1 MENISLLMQGFQS
14 ILTVSTL
21 FYCLL
26 GVTVGTIVGVLPGLG
41 PAGAMAILFPM
52 SLRIGTTNGI
62 IMLAG
67 IYFGAMYGGSTT
79 SILLN
84 VPGEAASMITCVDG
98 NKMAKKG
105 RAGAALAVCAIGS
118 FVAGT
123 MGVIVTTFFAP
134 WLGRVSLHL
143 GPPEYFAI
151 MLCGLI
157 VLANVT
163 GGSVPKALLGVLLGF
178 MLRTVGIDTLTGVTR
193 FNFGV
198 FELSKGFELT
208 ALLMGMF
215 GITEVLDI
223 LLNPYSTKDLVKFRF
238 RDLYPTKEE
247 MKRSVM
253 PILRGSL
260 VGLPVGLLPCPSG
273 MIASLLSYKL
283 EKKVA
288 KNPEE
293 FGEGAIEGVA
303 GPESANNSA
312 ATTGMIPLFSLGL
325 PFTAITA
332 VLMGA
337 LMVHGIIPGPM
348 FITEQSQLFWA
359 VIASFYIGNVFLLIL
374 NYPLVGVFASI
385 AKVPPNIIMPVVT
398 GLVFLGVYTVGNSV
412 FDLWVALILGVLAF
426 AMKQVGFGITPLII
440 GFVLGSN
447 IERSFRQALVIL
459 NGNFLGIFSR
469 PISAVFLVL
478 ALLVV
483 LTQMI
488 MYFYKG
494 RVIEI
499 PSDE

>member
-1 MENISLLMQGFQS
+1 
-14 ILTVSTL
+14 
-21 FYCLL
+21 
-26 GVTVGTIVGVLPGLG
+26 
-41 PAGAMAILFPM
+41 
-52 SLRIGTTNGI
+52 
-62 IMLAG
+62 
-67 IYFGAMYGGSTT
+67 
-79 SILLN
+79 
-84 VPGEAASMITCVDG
+84 
-98 NKMAKKG
+98 
-105 RAGAALAVCAIGS
+105 
-118 FVAGT
+118 
-123 MGVIVTTFFAP
+123 
-134 WLGRVSLHL
+134 
-143 GPPEYFAI
+143 
-151 MLCGLI
+151 
-157 VLANVT
+157 
-163 GGSVPKALLGVLLGF
+163 
-178 MLRTVGIDTLTGVTR
+178 
-193 FNFGV
+193 
-198 FELSKGFELT
+198 
-208 ALLMGMF
+208 
-215 GITEVLDI
+215 
-223 LLNPYSTKDLVKFRF
+223 
-238 RDLYPTKEE
+238 
-247 MKRSVM
+247 
-253 PILRGSL
+253 
-260 VGLPVGLLPCPSG
+260 

-303 GPESANNSA
+303 DQNRRTPA

-385 AKVPPNIIMPVVT
+385 AKVPPDIIMPIVT